1 MNLKSVGNLVSKWI
15 VLEPL
20 IFLFSLNNM
29 NNVPIQN
36 IYLEKF
42 TEILGNNSQTE
53 NSDVIQRHTSDFIRN
68 NADKLGKLLTVF
80 ICYFSKLFFLA
91 QCLTEIIRNTTLVF
105 SGLSG
110 VVMLIIGPLTD
121 RYGRKA
127 GILWTVALT
136 GILSNYFLD
145 LLMKSIK

>member
-1 MNLKSVGNLVSKWI
+1 MMTLKTVVNVFSKWI

-42 TEILGNNSQTE
+42 TKILGNQTD

-68 NADKLGKLLTVF
+68 NTGKIGLTSVNIVF
-80 ICYFSKLFFLA
+80 SSLQINKHL
-91 QCLTEIIRNTTLVF
+91 QCLTVRGRNTTLVF
-105 SGLSG
+105 SGVSAL
-110 VVMLIIGPLTD
+110 VMLVIGPLTD
-121 RYGRKA
+121 KYGRKK
-127 GILWTVALT
+127 GILWSVALT
-136 GILSNYFLD
+136 GIH
-145 LLMKSIK
+145 

>member
-1 MNLKSVGNLVSKWI
+1 MMSLKTAVNLLSKWI

-42 TEILGNNSQTE
+42 TKILGNQTD
-53 NSDVIQRHTSDFIRN
+53 NSDVIQRHTSDFIRDN
-68 NADKLGKLLTVF
+68 TGKLGLHTVNRIIF
-80 ICYFSKLFFLA
+80 FFLKKKTSSMFD
-91 QCLTEIIRNTTLVF
+91 CDSYRNTTLVY

-121 RYGRKA
+121 KYGRKA
-127 GILWTVALT
+127 GILWSVALT
-136 GILSNYFLD
+136 GIH
-145 LLMKSIK
+145 

>member
-1 MNLKSVGNLVSKWI
+1 MMSLKTAVNLLSKWI

-42 TEILGNNSQTE
+42 TEILGNQTD
-53 NSDVIQRHTSDFIRN
+53 NSDVIQRHTSDFIRDN
-68 NADKLGKLLTVF
+68 TGKLGLHTVNRIIF
-80 ICYFSKLFFLA
+80 FFLKKKTSSMFD
-91 QCLTEIIRNTTLVF
+91 CDSYRNTTLVY

-121 RYGRKA
+121 KYGRKA
-127 GILWTVALT
+127 GILWSVALT
-136 GILSNYFLD
+136 GIH
-145 LLMKSIK
+145 

>member
-1 MNLKSVGNLVSKWI
+1 MMTLKTVVNVFSKWI

-42 TEILGNNSQTE
+42 TKILGNQTD

-68 NADKLGKLLTVF
+68 NTGEIGLTSVN
-80 ICYFSKLFFLA
+80 I
-91 QCLTEIIRNTTLVF
+91 VF
-105 SGLSG
+105 SSL
-110 VVMLIIGPLTD
+110 
-121 RYGRKA
+121 
-127 GILWTVALT
+127 
-136 GILSNYFLD
+136 
-145 LLMKSIK
+145 